1 MTAGG
6 QQQGTTGRVPAEVAV
21 ECDGGSRGNPG
32 TAGAGSLVLTADRR
46 TVLATCHEYIPR
58 VTNNVAE
65 YTGLV
70 NALTLAR
77 DLGARRVHVHMD
89 SKLVV
94 EQMSGRWKIKH
105 PDMKPLAATVKALE
119 KDFDAVDYT
128 WVPRA
133 DNARADALANQAM
146 DTKASGEELPSGG
159 DAASGA
165 DAPATSG
172 TGGDAAASGGDAA
185 ASGGDAATSGGDAAT
200 AAATS
205 GDAAPSWMGD
215 CDRPTRLL
223 LLRHGQTELSAEG
236 RFSGLSDPALT
247 ATGRDQARRAA
258 AYLAS
263 RGGID
268 AVVTSPLRRT
278 RETAAACVASLGLDE
293 AAVTTDRGVVE
304 LDFGEWEGR
313 TFAEVHERW
322 ADEHTAWMTDPT
334 VPAVGGESLSDVD
347 DRVAA
352 AVDRIVDSN
361 PGRTVLVVSH
371 VTPIKATVRR
381 ALGASADIYR
391 TLHLDL
397 ASLSVVEFYPDG
409 RSVVRLVNDTHYLR

>member
-58 VTNNVAE
+58 ATNNVAE

-146 DTKASGEELPSGG
+146 DTKASGEERPSGG
-159 DAASGA
+159 GSASR
-165 DAPATSG
+165 
-172 TGGDAAASGGDAA
+172 
-185 ASGGDAATSGGDAAT
+185 
-200 AAATS
+200 
-205 GDAAPSWMGD
+205 DAAPSWMGD

-352 AVDRIVDSN
+352 AVDGIVERN

>member
-58 VTNNVAE
+58 ATNNVAE

-165 DAPATSG
+165 GAPAN
-172 TGGDAAASGGDAA
+172 SGGDAP
-185 ASGGDAATSGGDAAT
+185 ATSGGDAAT

-247 ATGRDQARRAA
+247 ATCRDQARRAA

-352 AVDRIVDSN
+352 AVDRIVDRN